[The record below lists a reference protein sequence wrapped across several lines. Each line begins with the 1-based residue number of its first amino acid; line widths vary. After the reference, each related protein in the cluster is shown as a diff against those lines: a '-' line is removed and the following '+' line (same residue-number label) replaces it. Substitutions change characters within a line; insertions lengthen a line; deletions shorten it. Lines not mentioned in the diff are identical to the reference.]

1 MLKTYLKIVVRRLRK
16 DRANTLINLFGLTVG
31 LGVALLIGMY
41 VLTEWQTD
49 RAFPEPERTYRVLR
63 VSDINGDSYDI
74 GVTSAPFA
82 TAMVQ
87 DFPSNIESFV
97 RVYPGQSL
105 VEVGED
111 RYREDDYYYVDPQFF
126 SFFGYSLLYGNPET
140 ALVNPHTVV
149 LTHRTALRYFGGAE
163 EAMGKTLRIDNEY
176 DALVTGV
183 LAHQKYATHLE
194 FDLLESIQTLA
205 SSDQWT
211 EWWNNNLCT
220 YLRLNPGV
228 DAGHFEAQ
236 LPAFMD
242 KYFGA
247 DFERTGRRLDL
258 RLQPLTDVY
267 FEADTRYDPMRHGSL
282 PAMRIF
288 VIATLLLMV
297 IALFNYVNLSTAK
310 TIERGV
316 EVGIY
321 KALGSNKK
329 QIIGQVFGETLM
341 LTVLSLGLAG
351 LVTWAAK
358 DWFEQFFEVS
368 LNPALS
374 FASFAV
380 LGMGLVLLMT
390 LLAGLYPGL
399 LLASHQ
405 PALALKGLSAS
416 GERSTPGI
424 RRVLVVFQF
433 ALSIGLLACT
443 FIIRQQL
450 DYLSEKNLGFEK
462 EHVVLIQANNPDL
475 YAQRQTFKE
484 RLLREPGVRDVTVS
498 RGYPGGFHDASTIEV
513 AGIPGTTRMRTAFVD
528 FDYVETFGLEI
539 IAGRNFSSEFSS
551 DSSGAAM
558 LNERAVAELG
568 LSIEEVLNLQI
579 NNPLF
584 DPEPRVVVGVVSD
597 YHFSS
602 LHDTIEPLIISTAFR
617 GRDIAIK
624 VDAEHLQDVIG
635 TAESMWNTHS
645 PVYPFNYGFLDDRIE
660 QLYSNEQRQNRLFS
674 LFAFIAILIASLG
687 MLGLAAFA
695 VSKRTKEIGIRK
707 VLGASLKDVV
717 VLLSG
722 SFLIQVLIASLIAI
736 PVAFLFLSRW
746 LDGFA
751 YHVEMGVWMYLLA
764 GVIAFLVAG
773 LIVGIQASRAALSN
787 PVDALRYE

>member
-1 MLKTYLKIVVRRLRK
+1 MLKTYLKIVIRRLRK

-49 RAFPEPERTYRVLR
+49 RAFPEPERTYRMLR
-63 VSDINGDSYDI
+63 VSEINGDAYDI

-82 TAMVQ
+82 TALAQ
-87 DFPSNIESFV
+87 DFPATIESYM
-97 RVYPGQSL
+97 RVLPGQSL

-111 RYREDDYYYVDPQFF
+111 RYREDNYYYVDPQFF
-126 SFFGYSLLYGNPET
+126 SFFGYSLRHGDPET
-140 ALVNPHTVV
+140 ALSRPHNVV
-149 LTHRTALRYFGGAE
+149 LTYETALRYFGNAE
-163 EAMGKTLRIDNEY
+163 SAMGETLRIDNDY

-183 LAHQKYATHLE
+183 LEESKFATHME
-194 FDLLESIQTLA
+194 FDLLESTETLV
-205 SSDQWT
+205 SLNFWT

-220 YLRLNPGV
+220 YLRLNPGI
-228 DAGHFEAQ
+228 DAGQFEAQ

-242 KYFGA
+242 KYFGD
-247 DFERTGRRLDL
+247 DFERTGQRLDL
-258 RLQPLTDVY
+258 RLQPLADVY

-288 VIATLLLMV
+288 VIATLLLIV

-321 KALGSNKK
+321 KALGSDKK
-329 QIIGQVFGETLM
+329 QIMGQVLGETFV
-341 LTVLSLGLAG
+341 LTALSLGFAG
-351 LVTWAAK
+351 LATLAARG
-358 DWFEQFFEVS
+358 WFEQFFEVS

-374 FASFAV
+374 FWAFAA
-380 LGMGLVLLMT
+380 LGLGLVLVMT
-390 LLAGLYPGL
+390 LIAGLYPGL

-443 FIIRQQL
+443 FVIRQQL

-462 EHVVLIQANNPDL
+462 EQVLLIQANNPDL

-484 RLLREPGVRDVTVS
+484 RLLQEPGVSEVTVS
-498 RGYPGGFHDASTIEV
+498 RGYPGGFHDASTLEV

-539 IAGRNFSSEFSS
+539 IAGRDFSSEFSS
-551 DSSGAAM
+551 DSSRAAI

-568 LSIEEVLNLQI
+568 LSVEEVLNRQI
-579 NNPLF
+579 SNPLF
-584 DPEPRVVVGVVSD
+584 DPEPRVVVGVVRD

-602 LHDTIEPLIISTAFR
+602 LHDAIEPLIISTAFV

-624 VDAEHLQDVIG
+624 VDASRMQDVIE
-635 TAESMWNTHS
+635 TAQTMWEAYS
-645 PVYPFNYGFLDDRIE
+645 PVYPFTFRFLDDRLE
-660 QLYSNEQRQNRLFS
+660 QLYTNEQRQNRLFG
-674 LFAFIAILIASLG
+674 LFGGIAILIAALG

-695 VSKRTKEIGIRK
+695 VAKRTKEIGIRK
-707 VLGASLKDVV
+707 VLGASLGDVV
-717 VLLSG
+717 VLLSR
-722 SFLIQVLIASLIAI
+722 SFLIQVVIAGVVAI
-736 PVAFLFLSRW
+736 PVAYLFLRQW
-746 LDGFA
+746 LEGFA
-751 YHVEMGVWMYLLA
+751 YHIDMGAWMFILA
-764 GVIAFLVAG
+764 GAIAVLVAV
-773 LIVGIQASRAALSN
+773 LTVGVQASRAALAN
-787 PVDALRYE
+787 PVEALRYE